1 MDQTKWCAKA
11 IQQIKEFLSV
21 APVLTMPDPKE
32 AHNSPLV
39 CDWNVTQ
46 KNFGHPRRNIND
58 LQNRNVNAKND

>member
-1 MDQTKWCAKA
+1 MLEGKKKETLMDQTKWCAKA

-39 CDWNVTQ
+39 
-46 KNFGHPRRNIND
+46 
-58 LQNRNVNAKND
+58 